1 MDQKNIYPHATLD
14 NRILLRVKGW
24 VVVVVVVSSILIK
37 SSADLRQEFAL
48 SVTPEFLRLTNE
60 LPGLPL
66 GTASSYI

>member
-1 MDQKNIYPHATLD
+1 MDQKNIYPNATLD
-14 NRILLRVKGW
+14 NSILLRVKGW
-24 VVVVVVVSSILIK
+24 VVVVVVSSILIK

>member
-1 MDQKNIYPHATLD
+1 MDQKNINPNATLD
-14 NRILLRVKGW
+14 NSILLRVKGW
-24 VVVVVVVSSILIK
+24 VVVVVVSSILIK